1 MDKRKKGYL
10 WIALGVVCLVVMVG
24 VAVVGGLAYVVYQQ
38 FALKQTVVE
47 PTDAAKELDQLRA
60 QFHAPPRLQ
69 FAWKSDGRPDVT
81 LRKPQTP
88 STVSLTAMHVTAF
101 DPKERHLVHATVPFW
116 LLRLTPEWK
125 MRVNG
130 AEMMHYL
137 NTPGGRLTPADI
149 EALGPGLLVDDKQ
162 PDGTQ
167 VLIWTE

>member
-10 WIALGVVCLVVMVG
+10 WIALGVACLVVMVG

-47 PTDAAKELDQLRA
+47 PTDAAREFDQLRA
-60 QFHAPPRLQ
+60 QFRDPPRLQ
-69 FAWKSDGRPDVT
+69 FAWKPDGRPDVT

-101 DPKERHLVHATVPFW
+101 DPKERHLVRATVPFW

-125 MRVNG
+125 MRMNG

-162 PDGTQ
+162 PDGTH

>member
-1 MDKRKKGYL
+1 MY
-10 WIALGVVCLVVMVG
+10 
-24 VAVVGGLAYVVYQQ
+24 VYQQ

-47 PTDAAKELDQLRA
+47 PADAAKELDQLRA
-60 QFHAPPRLQ
+60 QFHDPPRLQ
-69 FAWKSDGRPDVT
+69 FAWKPDGRPDVNA

-101 DPKERHLVHATVPFW
+101 DPKERHLVRATVPFW

-125 MRVNG
+125 MRMNG
-130 AEMMHYL
+130 AEVLHDL

-167 VLIWTE
+167 VRHLDGVTESARPPSALPDPVIG

>member
-1 MDKRKKGYL
+1 MDKRKKGFL

-24 VAVVGGLAYVVYQQ
+24 AVVAGGLAYVVYQQ

-47 PTDAAKELDQLRA
+47 PTDAAKEFDLLRA
-60 QFHAPPRLQ
+60 RFHDSPHLQ
-69 FAWKSDGRPDVT
+69 FTWKPDGRPDVT
-81 LRKPQTP
+81 LRRPQTP
-88 STVSLTAMHVTAF
+88 SAVSLTAMHVTAF
-101 DPKERHLVHATVPFW
+101 DPKERHLVRVTVPFW

-125 MRVNG
+125 MHMHG
-130 AEMMHYL
+130 TEML
-137 NTPGGRLTPADI
+137 NDLDTPSGRLTPADV

>member
-38 FALKQTVVE
+38 FALKQTVIE
-47 PTDAAKELDQLRA
+47 PADAAKELDQLRA
-60 QFHAPPRLQ
+60 EFHDPPRLQ

-101 DPKERHLVHATVPFW
+101 DPKERHLVRATVPFW

-125 MRVNG
+125 MRMNG

>member
-38 FALKQTVVE
+38 FALKQTVIE
-47 PTDAAKELDQLRA
+47 PADAAKELDQLRA
-60 QFHAPPRLQ
+60 EFHDPPRLQ

-101 DPKERHLVHATVPFW
+101 DPKERHLVRATVPFW

-125 MRVNG
+125 MRMNG

-149 EALGPGLLVDDKQ
+149 EAPGPGLLVDDKQ

>member
-1 MDKRKKGYL
+1 LDKRKKGYL

-24 VAVVGGLAYVVYQQ
+24 AAVVGGLAYVVYQQ
-38 FALKQTVVE
+38 FALKQTVIE
-47 PTDAAKELDQLRA
+47 PADAAKELDQLRA
-60 QFHAPPRLQ
+60 EFHDPPRLQ
-69 FAWKSDGRPDVT
+69 FAWKSDGHPDVT

-101 DPKERHLVHATVPFW
+101 DPKERHLVRATVPFW

-125 MRVNG
+125 MRMNG

>member
-1 MDKRKKGYL
+1 LDKRKKSFL

-24 VAVVGGLAYVVYQQ
+24 VAVVGGLAYVAYQQ

-47 PTDAAKELDQLRA
+47 AADAAKELDQLRA
-60 QFHAPPRLQ
+60 QFHDPPRLQ
-69 FAWKSDGRPDVT
+69 FAWKSDGHPDVT

-101 DPKERHLVHATVPFW
+101 DPKERHLVRVTVPFW
-116 LLRLTPEWK
+116 LLRLAPEGK
-125 MRVNG
+125 MHMNG
-130 AEMMHYL
+130 AEVLNDL
-137 NTPGGRLTPADI
+137 NTPSGRLTPADI

-167 VLIWTE
+167 VVIWTE

>member
-1 MDKRKKGYL
+1 LDKRRKGYL

-38 FALKQTVVE
+38 FALKQTVIE
-47 PTDAAKELDQLRA
+47 PADAAKELDQLRA
-60 QFHAPPRLQ
+60 EFHDPPRLQ
-69 FAWKSDGRPDVT
+69 FAWKSDGHPDVT

-101 DPKERHLVHATVPFW
+101 DPKERHLVRATVPFW

-125 MRVNG
+125 MRMNG

>member
-10 WIALGVVCLVVMVG
+10 WIALGVACLVVMVG
-24 VAVVGGLAYVVYQQ
+24 AVVVGGLAYVVYQQ

-47 PTDAAKELDQLRA
+47 PTDAAREFDQLRA
-60 QFHAPPRLQ
+60 QFRDPPRLQ
-69 FAWKSDGRPDVT
+69 FAWKPDGRPDVT

-101 DPKERHLVHATVPFW
+101 DPKERHLVRATVPFW

-125 MRVNG
+125 MRMNG

-162 PDGTQ
+162 PDGTH

>member
-1 MDKRKKGYL
+1 
-10 WIALGVVCLVVMVG
+10 
-24 VAVVGGLAYVVYQQ
+24 
-38 FALKQTVVE
+38 
-47 PTDAAKELDQLRA
+47 
-60 QFHAPPRLQ
+60 LQ

-81 LRKPQTP
+81 LRKPQAP

-101 DPKERHLVHATVPFW
+101 DPKERHLVRATVPFW

-125 MRVNG
+125 MRMNG

>member
-1 MDKRKKGYL
+1 MDKRKKGFL
-10 WIALGVVCLVVMVG
+10 WIALGLVCLVVMVG
-24 VAVVGGLAYVVYQQ
+24 AVVAGGLAYVVYQQ
-38 FALKQTVVE
+38 FALKQTVIE
-47 PTDAAKELDQLRA
+47 PADAAKELDQLRA
-60 QFHAPPRLQ
+60 EFHDPPRLQ
-69 FAWKSDGRPDVT
+69 FTWKPDGRPDVT

-88 STVSLTAMHVTAF
+88 SGVSLTAMHVTAF
-101 DPKERHLVHATVPFW
+101 DPKERHLVRATVPFW

-125 MRVNG
+125 MRMNG

-137 NTPGGRLTPADI
+137 NTPGGRLTPVDA

>member
-1 MDKRKKGYL
+1 
-10 WIALGVVCLVVMVG
+10 
-24 VAVVGGLAYVVYQQ
+24 
-38 FALKQTVVE
+38 
-47 PTDAAKELDQLRA
+47 
-60 QFHAPPRLQ
+60 LQ
-69 FAWKSDGRPDVT
+69 FAWKSDGHPDVT

-101 DPKERHLVHATVPFW
+101 DPKERHLVRATVPFW

-125 MRVNG
+125 MRMNG

>member
-1 MDKRKKGYL
+1 LDKRKKGYL

-38 FALKQTVVE
+38 FALKQTVIE
-47 PTDAAKELDQLRA
+47 PADAAKELDQLRA
-60 QFHAPPRLQ
+60 EFHDPPRLQ
-69 FAWKSDGRPDVT
+69 FAWKSDDRPDVT

-101 DPKERHLVHATVPFW
+101 DPKERHLVRATVPFW

-125 MRVNG
+125 MRMNG

>member
-38 FALKQTVVE
+38 FALKQTVIE
-47 PTDAAKELDQLRA
+47 PADAAKELDQLRA
-60 QFHAPPRLQ
+60 EFHDPPRLQ

-81 LRKPQTP
+81 LRKPQAP

-101 DPKERHLVHATVPFW
+101 DPKERHLVRATVPFW

-125 MRVNG
+125 MRMNG

>member
-38 FALKQTVVE
+38 FALKQTVIE
-47 PTDAAKELDQLRA
+47 PADAAKELDQLRA
-60 QFHAPPRLQ
+60 EFHDPPRLQ
-69 FAWKSDGRPDVT
+69 FAWKSDGHPDVT

-101 DPKERHLVHATVPFW
+101 DPKERHLVRATVPFW

-125 MRVNG
+125 MRMNG

-149 EALGPGLLVDDKQ
+149 EALSPGLLVDDKQ

>member
-38 FALKQTVVE
+38 FALKQTVIE
-47 PTDAAKELDQLRA
+47 PADAAKELDQLRA
-60 QFHAPPRLQ
+60 EFHDPPRLQ
-69 FAWKSDGRPDVT
+69 FAWKSDGHPDVT

-101 DPKERHLVHATVPFW
+101 DPKERHLVRATVPFW

-125 MRVNG
+125 MRMNG

>member
-10 WIALGVVCLVVMVG
+10 WIALGIVCLVVMVG

-38 FALKQTVVE
+38 FALKQTVIE
-47 PTDAAKELDQLRA
+47 PADAAKELDQLRA
-60 QFHAPPRLQ
+60 QFHDPPRLQ
-69 FAWKSDGRPDVT
+69 FTWKSDGRPEVT

-88 STVSLTAMHVTAF
+88 STVSLSAMHVTAF
-101 DPKERHLVHATVPFW
+101 DPKERHLVRATVPFW
-116 LLRLTPEWK
+116 VLRLTPEWK
-125 MRVNG
+125 MRMNG

>member
-38 FALKQTVVE
+38 FALEQTVIE
-47 PTDAAKELDQLRA
+47 PADAAKELDQLRA
-60 QFHAPPRLQ
+60 EFHDPPRLQ

-101 DPKERHLVHATVPFW
+101 DPKERHLVRATVPFW

-125 MRVNG
+125 MRMNG

>member
-1 MDKRKKGYL
+1 LDKRKKGYL

-38 FALKQTVVE
+38 FALKQTVIE
-47 PTDAAKELDQLRA
+47 PADAAKELDQLRA
-60 QFHAPPRLQ
+60 EFHDPPRLQ

-81 LRKPQTP
+81 LRKPQAP

-101 DPKERHLVHATVPFW
+101 DPKERHLVRATVPFW

-125 MRVNG
+125 MRMNG

>member
-1 MDKRKKGYL
+1 MDKRKKGFL

-24 VAVVGGLAYVVYQQ
+24 AAVVGGLAYVVYQQ
-38 FALKQTVVE
+38 FALKQTMVE

-60 QFHAPPRLQ
+60 QFHDPPRLQ
-69 FAWKSDGRPDVT
+69 FAWKSDGHPDVT

-101 DPKERHLVHATVPFW
+101 DPKERHLVRATVPFW

-125 MRVNG
+125 MRMNG

>member
-60 QFHAPPRLQ
+60 QFHDPPRLQ
-69 FAWKSDGRPDVT
+69 FAWKPDGSPDVT
-81 LRKPQTP
+81 LRKPQAP

-101 DPKERHLVHATVPFW
+101 DPKERHLVRATVPFW

-125 MRVNG
+125 MRMNG